1 MLSPGAQYIAGSG
14 VLLLRGSLVLKRVA
28 VVTALLDG
36 GSLFAFSV
44 VSLWAGRSNFVV
56 MSLGDTEVVS
66 QVSF

>member
-1 MLSPGAQYIAGSG
+1 MLSPGAQYITRGSG
-14 VLLLRGSLVLKRVA
+14 VLLLRGSLKRVA

-56 MSLGDTEVVS
+56 MSLGDAEVVS